1 MINETF
7 KITIDS
13 QQVEVEHKGLK
24 PFSQQ
29 ENGINDLKECIQGE
43 INDGH
48 EDGFIPYNNFECSVN
63 WKLLEVNA

>member
-24 PFSQQ
+24 PFSEQ
-29 ENGINDLKECIQGE
+29 ENGVDDLKECIEGE
-43 INDGH
+43 INNGN
-48 EDGFIPYNNFECSVN
+48 EEGFIPYNNFECSVN